1 MKIIYDKDSDT
12 LTIIFREAIVEES
25 DEEKQGIILDYDED
39 GNVVSLEVLDASRRV
54 KDPSSVT
61 LEVLAAD

>member
-12 LTIIFREAIVEES
+12 LTIILREAIVEES

-39 GNVVSLEVLDASRRV
+39 GNVVSFEVLDASRRV
-54 KDPSSVT
+54 EDPSSIT
-61 LEVLAAD
+61 LEVLAAG